1 MKALITLFTLATLA
15 GCATMIS
22 QTPIPPCE
30 AKSCFT
36 EMKGS
41 VDAGGG
47 GRYGVAGITVVGK
60 DGSQNFKPIVDGVH
74 PDRIDTLLP
83 SGISGYFQYR
93 SADRTADAIEN
104 SSRRSG
110 PSQVFL
116 IEGGD
121 AAALQNTEV
130 GVGVTQQQ
138 LQKTLPTVEFGAD
151 H

>member
-47 GRYGVAGITVVGK
+47 GRYDKLIEAGSFVKAREKGWVRTEGKEYIVK
-60 DGSQNFKPIVDGVH
+60 DGDV
-74 PDRIDTLLP
+74 
-83 SGISGYFQYR
+83 
-93 SADRTADAIEN
+93 IE
-104 SSRRSG
+104 
-110 PSQVFL
+110 FL
-116 IEGGD
+116 I
-121 AAALQNTEV
+121 
-130 GVGVTQQQ
+130 
-138 LQKTLPTVEFGAD
+138 
-151 H
+151 